1 MAYDFPANPVV
12 DQAYVTPTR
21 IYIWSGYAWI
31 SSGSTNAVEDV
42 FVKKDGDTMR
52 GTLVLNAD
60 PADPL
65 VAATKQYVDRK
76 IDEAI
81 PPTGLPGQALVKNA
95 SNAPTWGYPIDGG
108 EV

>member
-21 IYIWSGYAWI
+21 IYVWSGYAWI

-42 FVKKDGDTMR
+42 FVKKYAYTMR

-60 PADPL
+60 AADP
-65 VAATKQYVDRK
+65 VGRRHQTIRR
-76 IDEAI
+76 
-81 PPTGLPGQALVKNA
+81 
-95 SNAPTWGYPIDGG
+95 
-108 EV
+108 